1 MANKNIGLGNGL
13 GALFGNMDADEN
25 FLDENG
31 SLNQGVTEL
40 DIEKVMPNPNQPR
53 KTFDELAL
61 RELAASINN
70 VGIIQPIVVTE
81 KNGKYLI
88 IAGERRYRACKL
100 ANKSTIPAII
110 KDLSDKD
117 CKEIAL
123 IENLQREDLNPIE
136 EAEAMRALIEE
147 FDLPQEELARR
158 LGKSRPAI
166 TNSLRLLSL
175 DERVI
180 ALIRD
185 NRLSSGHGKALAGIK
200 NKDVQYKYAIAACDK
215 KMSVRQIELIVNA
228 YICPSKTMPKAK
240 IKLSTEI
247 KDLINDMQRV
257 FATKV
262 KAVGTEEKGRIY
274 IDYYT
279 KDDLNR
285 IYNIIDTYKNLNKN
299 N

>member
-13 GALFGNMDADEN
+13 SALFGNMDADEKL
-25 FLDENG
+25 LDENG
-31 SLNQGVTEL
+31 TLNQGVTEL
-40 DIEKVMPNPNQPR
+40 DIDKVMPNPTQPR

-100 ANKSTIPAII
+100 ANKATIPAII

-136 EAEAMRALIEE
+136 EAEAMRALIDE

-180 ALIRD
+180 ELIRD

-200 NKDVQYKYAIAACDK
+200 NKEVQYKYAIAACDK

-228 YICPSKTMPKAK
+228 YICPSKAVPKPK
-240 IKLSTEI
+240 LKLSTEI

-285 IYNIIDTYKNLNKN
+285 IYNIIDTYKNIDKKI
-299 N
+299 